1 MKPGIW
7 IDKSGYFTMQSTF
20 LRRARV
26 FLFRL
31 SQSA

>member
-1 MKPGIW
+1 MKLGTRR
-7 IDKSGYFTMQSTF
+7 DKSGYFALQTTF
-20 LRRARV
+20 QCSGGP